1 MPRTRRHKADRGRC
15 ISRAARDKR
24 DLGGDRCDTAPDA
37 RRQHMVLED
46 QQALSGLN
54 HNLAHIESRPVT
66 VFPAHSSDRW
76 GKEASL
82 AQLGA
87 GFIQPFA
94 GGTAMAGRAAK
105 GSPLRGPGADAG
117 HYPAGIAAGGRSP
130 LRDGPADRP
139 ACEVQRPRGWVRTIR
154 ASRQDCT

>member
-54 HNLAHIESRPVT
+54 
-66 VFPAHSSDRW
+66 
-76 GKEASL
+76 
-82 AQLGA
+82 Q
-87 GFIQPFA
+87 
-94 GGTAMAGRAAK
+94 
-105 GSPLRGPGADAG
+105 GSWSKL
-117 HYPAGIAAGGRSP
+117 
-130 LRDGPADRP
+130 
-139 ACEVQRPRGWVRTIR
+139 VRTLLIM
-154 ASRQDCT
+154 ASASWRSR

>member
-54 HNLAHIESRPVT
+54 
-66 VFPAHSSDRW
+66 
-76 GKEASL
+76 
-82 AQLGA
+82 Q
-87 GFIQPFA
+87 
-94 GGTAMAGRAAK
+94 
-105 GSPLRGPGADAG
+105 GSWSKL
-117 HYPAGIAAGGRSP
+117 
-130 LRDGPADRP
+130 
-139 ACEVQRPRGWVRTIR
+139 VRTLLIMAR
-154 ASRQDCT
+154 RSR

>member
-54 HNLAHIESRPVT
+54 HGCHAP
-66 VFPAHSSDRW
+66 
-76 GKEASL
+76 
-82 AQLGA
+82 
-87 GFIQPFA
+87 GFV
-94 GGTAMAGRAAK
+94 
-105 GSPLRGPGADAG
+105 
-117 HYPAGIAAGGRSP
+117 
-130 LRDGPADRP
+130 
-139 ACEVQRPRGWVRTIR
+139 ERPRVRG
-154 ASRQDCT
+154 ASYPRVRGAS